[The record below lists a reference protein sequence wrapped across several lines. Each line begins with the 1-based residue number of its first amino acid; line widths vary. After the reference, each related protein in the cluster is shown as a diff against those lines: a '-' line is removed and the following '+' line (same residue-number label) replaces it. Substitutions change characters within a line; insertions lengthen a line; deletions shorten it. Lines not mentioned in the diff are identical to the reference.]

1 LDTHRSRFRVLDGKR
16 VAETIGGIFDRL
28 KIKAANVEAIVRS
41 LSGGNAQRVVIGKLL
56 ATHPRVLILNGPTV
70 GVDIG
75 SKEQILDI
83 LRAEAA
89 AGMGIIVISDD
100 APELVSVCN
109 RVLVVRQG
117 MVAET
122 LEGENVTI
130 AGIQEK
136 TAA

>member
-1 LDTHRSRFRVLDGKR
+1 M
-16 VAETIGGIFDRL
+16 
-28 KIKAANVEAIVRS
+28 
-41 LSGGNAQRVVIGKLL
+41 
-56 ATHPRVLILNGPTV
+56 ILNGPTV

-122 LEGENVTI
+122 LEGDSVTI